1 MTSSATPLAVRASIV
16 EKFRRDLVG
25 PDARDT
31 DLAQERLNE
40 NPSRWYLTGFLAPVD
55 DPLTQ
60 DGGQG
65 AEDDPSTQ
73 EELEIDVG
81 ESDAEG
87 AGGASGDADP
97 PEVPNA
103 KRRFLPSSIGLTVLL
118 PHDVTEIEAVVS
130 WGD

>member
-1 MTSSATPLAVRASIV
+1 MTISLAPLGVRSAII

-25 PDARDT
+25 PDAQDA
-31 DLAQERLNE
+31 DLAHERLSE

-60 DGGQG
+60 DGTQG

-81 ESDAEG
+81 ESNEEG
-87 AGGASGDADP
+87 AGGASGDADA
-97 PEVPNA
+97 NRSGQC
-103 KRRFLPSSIGLTVLL
+103 RREGTPL
-118 PHDVTEIEAVVS
+118 AR
-130 WGD
+130 